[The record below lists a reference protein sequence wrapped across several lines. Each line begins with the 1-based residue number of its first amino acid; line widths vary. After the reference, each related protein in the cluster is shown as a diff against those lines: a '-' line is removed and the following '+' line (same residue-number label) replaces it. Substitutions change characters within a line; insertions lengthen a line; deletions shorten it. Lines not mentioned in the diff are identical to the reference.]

1 MKSLKEKPFSV
12 NQHECKNQK
21 WFALEGLTSLTL
33 TWKLTSQN
41 IMENGHNG
49 QNQDQSGQ
57 NSHHNV
63 SIFISINMYFCSQ
76 GSQVFS

>member
-1 MKSLKEKPFSV
+1 MFFLFSKD
-12 NQHECKNQK
+12 Q
-21 WFALEGLTSLTL
+21 LENSVMNL
-33 TWKLTSQN
+33 QN

-63 SIFISINMYFCSQ
+63 SIFISIYKYFCSQ